1 VPVPGKKE
9 QHKSSVISVG
19 TISKLL
25 LLREAILQSSGFVVF
40 STTRL
45 AEALAAMERNNFDV
59 LLLCYSVRYEWRAD
73 LIHKFREY
81 YHAGRVV
88 EITDR
93 PITQLPTDVDQV
105 VYGIEGPD
113 ALMDAIRGR
122 AA

>member
-1 VPVPGKKE
+1 VPGKKE
-9 QHKSSVISVG
+9 QHKCSIISVG

-59 LLLCYSVRYEWRAD
+59 LLLCYSVRNEWRAD
-73 LIHKFREY
+73 LVHKFREHY
-81 YHAGRVV
+81 RAGRVV